1 MGLLH
6 LLAFAGGIAAFL
18 FVTLSLAS
26 GLLWLAELIEEHSK
40 YAKTIGMR
48 AIYVIIG
55 LHIVLY
61 FTDNLPITHVAFSIV
76 CHLVYLSNFS
86 PSWPFISLTSPRFI
100 LSCILVVGD
109 HFVWF
114 FHFAAVAQEAKHYR
128 VPKYRYGG
136 QQVKAAGNNP
146 SFGDVAA
153 FFAICVWFVPLYL
166 FLSLSA
172 NDNALPSFDS
182 SAPPSPSGSHVNLSS
197 PNLQPVADRK
207 HSTSLIKSA
216 LVPLL
221 SLLPSIRSRS
231 KRRNSEGLIAPRSPS
246 KSSPLPSPALQSPNY
261 YPWGTEEKPMSS
273 PGFNPSHGSMT
284 PLGRLKTPPPPRR
297 TQSELQIRTR
307 GNLHSGPQAE
317 EGMRKVSVGRQEGLS
332 SSTNLLPAIGN
343 ETELFKRKAD

>member
-1 MGLLH
+1 MQK
-6 LLAFAGGIAAFL
+6 
-18 FVTLSLAS
+18 LS
-26 GLLWLAELIEEHSK
+26 
-40 YAKTIGMR
+40 
-48 AIYVIIG
+48 VIIG

-136 QQVKAAGNNP
+136 QQVKAASNNP

-172 NDNALPSFDS
+172 NDNALPSFVAKLLSMGHRRKTHVFTSIQSFPWEYDALGEIKDS
-182 SAPPSPSGSHVNLSS
+182 STA
-197 PNLQPVADRK
+197 
-207 HSTSLIKSA
+207 
-216 LVPLL
+216 
-221 SLLPSIRSRS
+221 
-231 KRRNSEGLIAPRSPS
+231 
-246 KSSPLPSPALQSPNY
+246 
-261 YPWGTEEKPMSS
+261 
-273 PGFNPSHGSMT
+273 
-284 PLGRLKTPPPPRR
+284 
-297 TQSELQIRTR
+297 
-307 GNLHSGPQAE
+307 
-317 EGMRKVSVGRQEGLS
+317 
-332 SSTNLLPAIGN
+332 
-343 ETELFKRKAD
+343 

>member
-1 MGLLH
+1 MTGLTPLQ
-6 LLAFAGGIAAFL
+6 
-18 FVTLSLAS
+18 
-26 GLLWLAELIEEHSK
+26 
-40 YAKTIGMR
+40 
-48 AIYVIIG
+48 VIIG

-172 NDNALPSFDS
+172 NDNALPSFGERFIHCYS
-182 SAPPSPSGSHVNLSS
+182 LFRLLTLVVKTHRRLHPLRAPM
-197 PNLQPVADRK
+197 
-207 HSTSLIKSA
+207 STS
-216 LVPLL
+216 V
-221 SLLPSIRSRS
+221 
-231 KRRNSEGLIAPRSPS
+231 
-246 KSSPLPSPALQSPNY
+246 
-261 YPWGTEEKPMSS
+261 
-273 PGFNPSHGSMT
+273 
-284 PLGRLKTPPPPRR
+284 
-297 TQSELQIRTR
+297 LQI
-307 GNLHSGPQAE
+307 S
-317 EGMRKVSVGRQEGLS
+317 
-332 SSTNLLPAIGN
+332 NLLPTASIPH
-343 ETELFKRKAD
+343 L